1 MKQIQVIKS
10 LRYLTIHDVE
20 FQFDRR
26 AVSLQF
32 SATQQR
38 VDFRDFMKDISAFA
52 GAQVRM
58 TRFSETYNFA
68 PKKFA
73 EIGLSTGA
81 VYL

>member
-1 MKQIQVIKS
+1 LLQVIKS

-26 AVSLQF
+26 TVSLQF

-38 VDFRDFMKDISAFA
+38 VDHFRDFMKDMSAFA

-73 EIGLSTGA
+73 EIGLATGA